1 MGYSIYVVVISENCK
16 EESKRTYTVE
26 RFLLTV

>member
-16 EESKRTYTVE
+16 EESKRTYNVV
-26 RFLLTV
+26 RFLLTI